1 MVKVID
7 KITGIGS
14 QIDTDAKKKGDD
26 DVGISVK
33 GLMRAKFNQ
42 FKAQFTGDV
51 KDGGV

>member
-7 KITGIGS
+7 KITGIGK
-14 QIDTDAKKKGDD
+14 QIDTYAEKKGDD

-33 GLMRAKFNQ
+33 GLMRSRSNESKAKF
-42 FKAQFTGDV
+42 TGEG